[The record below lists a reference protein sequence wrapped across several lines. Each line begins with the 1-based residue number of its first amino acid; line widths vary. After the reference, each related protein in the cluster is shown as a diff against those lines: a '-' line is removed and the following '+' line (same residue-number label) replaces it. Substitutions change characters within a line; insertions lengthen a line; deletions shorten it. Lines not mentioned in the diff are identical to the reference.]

1 LASPWERLPIAQK
14 RRFQQYVLPVG
25 FTAEEIGTAELGFF
39 SRFVGSLNRPNSSVV
54 PLTVESWNQLFQE
67 IKGFAELFDHSE
79 DEPMAA

>member
-1 LASPWERLPIAQK
+1 MPIEMQINWFEQ
-14 RRFQQYVLPVG
+14 RPVP
-25 FTAEEIGTAELGFF
+25 TY
-39 SRFVGSLNRPNSSVV
+39 SHVV